1 MSKVTVIIPL
11 FNKAA
16 YIKRALDS
24 VRAQTFRDFELLVI
38 DDGSTDGGGEIVHRC
53 ADSRVRLI
61 RQDNAG
67 PAHARNRGI
76 DDARGEL
83 VAFLDADDEW
93 MPRYLEHNVAT
104 LESAGADVAC
114 VSSGYLIYPEGRSTQ
129 PMWRDRG
136 LKEMTYRV
144 TPAMSPQFL
153 VHLLAYLAPPTTLA
167 RTASVRR
174 WGGFCRHGKCVYGED
189 SYLWLKL
196 MLNEPVAVSLV
207 PMVKVHTECSSLSG
221 NLAKG
226 RPVEPI
232 LTHPQDIEEVCPPE
246 LRGLLKEFF
255 ALRAMKTACVM
266 GYWGRWR
273 EGASLLNQFCPTS
286 AARPR
291 TRWAIA
297 RACATPVGAI
307 AGWTCRQLMRAPRLL
322 PQCRRGLASS
332 RKESPTTIVH
342 LTASPFFGG
351 PERQM
356 IGLARSLPAPHY
368 RTVFLSFPERGLAEP
383 FLAKARE
390 SGFEAIALKL
400 NFPNLRQSVQ
410 EVVSHLRRVNASVLI
425 CHLYKPNLV
434 GWLAARRVGIPFV
447 CVSRGWTWAT
457 LRVRLYEIMDRAVL
471 RAADRVVCVSEAQA
485 VKVHWARVQPERIS
499 VIHNAIS
506 RDRFTSRDESARAE
520 IEALFPAPKKF
531 IVGAA
536 GRLSPEKGFADL
548 IDAAAEVI
556 RQKPDTGFVIFG
568 DGPLRHSLQDRI
580 HRAKLDDSFVLVP
593 FRDDLDDLMPALDAL
608 ALSSLTEGLPN
619 VVLEASAAGVP
630 VVATAVGGTGEII
643 KDGVTGYLVPPAQ
656 ALTMAE
662 RLLRLANDADARKQM
677 GEAARERVRRKF
689 SFESQSQSYQRLI
702 DELLV
707 EHARSPL
714 GALTN
719 AARTLPEIFRSAVAE
734 IRTLARTPS
743 QAMAGMQ

>member
-1 MSKVTVIIPL
+1 MPKVTIIIPL
-11 FNKAA
+11 YNKAA

-24 VRAQTFRDFELLVI
+24 VLAQTFTDFELLVI

-53 ADSRVRLI
+53 GDARVRLI
-61 RQDNAG
+61 RQENAG

-76 DDARGEL
+76 DEAGGEL

-93 MPRYLEHNVAT
+93 TPRYLEHSLAT
-104 LESAGADVAC
+104 LESAGPEVAC
-114 VSSGYLIYPEGRSTQ
+114 VSSGYLLYPGGRSTQ
-129 PMWRDRG
+129 PMWRERG
-136 LKEMTYRV
+136 LRDGVYRV
-144 TPAMSPQFL
+144 TPDMSPQFL
-153 VHLLAYLAPPTTLA
+153 VHLLAYIAPPMTVA

-196 MLNEPVAVSLV
+196 MLNEPIAVSLT

-226 RPVEPI
+226 RPIEPI
-232 LTHPQDIEEVCPPE
+232 LTHAGDIEEICPPG
-246 LRGLLKEFF
+246 LRELLKQFF

-273 EGASLLNQFCPTS
+273 DGMSLLNRFCRSS
-286 AARPR
+286 AQPR
-291 TRWAIA
+291 MRHAIA
-297 RACATPVGAI
+297 RACATPIGSA
-307 AGWTCRQLMRAPRLL
+307 AGWLCRKGMRARSILPSQQHGTAPRDDR
-322 PQCRRGLASS
+322 PRV
-332 RKESPTTIVH
+332 IVH

-356 IGLARSLPAPHY
+356 LGLAGALPASQY

-383 FLAKARE
+383 FLKQARAH
-390 SGFEAIALKL
+390 GFEAIALRN
-400 NFPNLRQSVQ
+400 NFPHLRQCVQ
-410 EVVSHLRRVNASVLI
+410 EVTQHLRRVKADVVI

-434 GWLAARRVGIPFV
+434 GWLAARRAGIPVV

-457 LRVRLYEIMDRAVL
+457 LRVRLYEIMDRALL

-485 VKVHWARVQPERIS
+485 VKVHWARVAPERIA
-499 VIHNAIS
+499 VIHNSI
-506 RDRFTSRDESARAE
+506 RLDRFAAPDPEARTQL
-520 IEALFPAPKKF
+520 EALFPSRKQF

-548 IDAAAEVI
+548 IHAAAEVV
-556 RQKPDTGFVIFG
+556 RQRPHAGFVIFG
-568 DGPLRHSLQDRI
+568 DGPLRQQLLDRI
-580 HRAKLDDSFVLVP
+580 RAARLEESFVLAP
-593 FRDDLDDLMPALDAL
+593 FRDDLDQLMPSLDAL

-619 VVLEASAAGVP
+619 VVLEAAAAGVP
-630 VVATAVGGTGEII
+630 AVATAVGGTGEII

-662 RLLRLANDADARKQM
+662 RLLRLANDPDRRTQM
-677 GEAARERVRRKF
+677 GRAARERVGRRF
-689 SFESQSQSYQRLI
+689 SFDAQSQAYQRVIDQLLI
-702 DELLV
+702 EY
-707 EHARSPL
+707 HRSPL
-714 GALTN
+714 APVTN
-719 AARTLPEIFRSAVAE
+719 AARALPGMIRSVVAELQTLPL
-734 IRTLARTPS
+734 TPAR
-743 QAMAGMQ
+743 AIAGMQ